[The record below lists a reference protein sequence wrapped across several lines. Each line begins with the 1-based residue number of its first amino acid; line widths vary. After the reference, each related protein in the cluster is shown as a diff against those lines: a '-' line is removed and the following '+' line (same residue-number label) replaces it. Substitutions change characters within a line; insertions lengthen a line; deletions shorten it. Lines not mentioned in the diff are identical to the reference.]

1 MILSYESLLEEW
13 VKEGQADKI
22 LSIKKNKNEQMDYFL
37 SRDCKKLLDVVKEG
51 DHLTL
56 LALLRCFDENTI
68 TELKNLP
75 QPDDQKQIIFD
86 IDETDDLAS
95 SFLIPQ
101 ANNLIKQD
109 ELFLI

>member
-13 VKEGQADKI
+13 VKEGKADKI
-22 LSIKKNKNEQMDYFL
+22 LSIKRNKNEQMDYFL

-56 LALLRCFDENTI
+56 LALLRCFDETTI
-68 TELKNLP
+68 IELKNLP

-86 IDETDDLAS
+86 IDDSDELS
-95 SFLIPQ
+95 GSFLAPQ
-101 ANNLIKQD
+101 SIGLIKLD
-109 ELFLI
+109 EMLLI

>member
-13 VKEGQADKI
+13 VIEGQADKI

-37 SRDCKKLLDVVKEG
+37 SRDCKKLLDTVKEG

-56 LALLRCFDENTI
+56 LALLRCFDETTI

-86 IDETDDLAS
+86 IDENDELAC